1 MDCTASPERYIY
13 VARAVGF
20 FNDDIRR
27 KTWSV
32 VLLLVTTFDRRS
44 NLDHYLE
51 NMREKWRIFISES
64 QHLKFTTF
72 KLPMIHLMTYK

>member
-13 VARAVGF
+13 VAVGF

-27 KTWSV
+27 KTSSV
-32 VLLLVTTFDRRS
+32 VLLLAMTFDSRS

-72 KLPMIHLMTYK
+72 KLPMIHLMSYK